1 MRTRGRTATVLIT
14 NAPVYGDSLT
24 HSAATKPYAAD
35 VKVVSWNDARD
46 DEALAATLTRN
57 AR

>member
-1 MRTRGRTATVLIT
+1 VLIT
-14 NAPVYGDSLT
+14 NAPVSGNSLT

-35 VKVVSWNDARD
+35 AEVVSWNDARD
-46 DEALAATLTRN
+46 DEVLAATLTRN